1 MLAGLRSLMVANP
14 NAGGGSGVFS
24 RSRNWI
30 RELITN
36 PYSSGQSVKFKG
48 AGSRLIS
55 AELLTADFAA
65 GAPRNEDGTINLVEF
80 AAWIVKG
87 DEANANQ
94 SE

>member
-1 MLAGLRSLMVANP
+1 MDNSLKLTALQPEMLVNIL
-14 NAGGGSGVFS
+14 
-24 RSRNWI
+24 
-30 RELITN
+30 
-36 PYSSGQSVKFKG
+36 KG

-55 AELLTADFAA
+55 TELLAADFEA

-87 DEANANQ
+87 DEANADQ

>member
-1 MLAGLRSLMVANP
+1 MDNSLKITALQPEMLVNIL
-14 NAGGGSGVFS
+14 
-24 RSRNWI
+24 
-30 RELITN
+30 
-36 PYSSGQSVKFKG
+36 KG

-55 AELLTADFAA
+55 AELLAADFEA

-87 DEANANQ
+87 DEANADQ

>member
-1 MLAGLRSLMVANP
+1 MDNSLKLTALQPDMLVNLL
-14 NAGGGSGVFS
+14 
-24 RSRNWI
+24 
-30 RELITN
+30 
-36 PYSSGQSVKFKG
+36 KG

-65 GAPRNEDGTINLVEF
+65 GAPRNEDGTINLIEF

-87 DEANANQ
+87 DDANADQ

>member
-1 MLAGLRSLMVANP
+1 MDNSLKITALQPEMLVNIL
-14 NAGGGSGVFS
+14 
-24 RSRNWI
+24 
-30 RELITN
+30 
-36 PYSSGQSVKFKG
+36 KG

-55 AELLTADFAA
+55 AELLAADLEA

>member
-1 MLAGLRSLMVANP
+1 MDNSLKLTALQTEMLINLL
-14 NAGGGSGVFS
+14 
-24 RSRNWI
+24 
-30 RELITN
+30 
-36 PYSSGQSVKFKG
+36 KG

-55 AELLTADFAA
+55 AELLAADFEA

-87 DEANANQ
+87 DEANADQ

>member
-1 MLAGLRSLMVANP
+1 MDNSLKLTALPPEMLVRLLK
-14 NAGGGSGVFS
+14 
-24 RSRNWI
+24 
-30 RELITN
+30 
-36 PYSSGQSVKFKG
+36 Q

-55 AELLTADFAA
+55 AETLAADFAA
-65 GAPRNEDGTINLVEF
+65 GAPKNEDGTINLIEF

>member
-1 MLAGLRSLMVANP
+1 MDHSLKLTALKPEMLVNIL
-14 NAGGGSGVFS
+14 
-24 RSRNWI
+24 
-30 RELITN
+30 
-36 PYSSGQSVKFKG
+36 KG

-55 AELLTADFAA
+55 AELLAADFET
-65 GAPRNEDGTINLVEF
+65 GAPVNEDGTINLVEF

>member
-1 MLAGLRSLMVANP
+1 MDNSLKLTALQPDMLVNLL
-14 NAGGGSGVFS
+14 
-24 RSRNWI
+24 
-30 RELITN
+30 
-36 PYSSGQSVKFKG
+36 KG
-48 AGSRLIS
+48 TGSRLIS
-55 AELLTADFAA
+55 AELLTADFAD

>member
-1 MLAGLRSLMVANP
+1 MDNSLKLTALQPEMMVN
-14 NAGGGSGVFS
+14 
-24 RSRNWI
+24 I
-30 RELITN
+30 L
-36 PYSSGQSVKFKG
+36 KG

-55 AELLTADFAA
+55 AELLAADFEA

>member
-1 MLAGLRSLMVANP
+1 MDNSLRLTALQSDMLINLL
-14 NAGGGSGVFS
+14 
-24 RSRNWI
+24 
-30 RELITN
+30 
-36 PYSSGQSVKFKG
+36 KG

-55 AELLTADFAA
+55 AELLAADFEA

-87 DEANANQ
+87 DEANADQ

>member
-1 MLAGLRSLMVANP
+1 MDNSLKLNALQPDMLVNLL
-14 NAGGGSGVFS
+14 
-24 RSRNWI
+24 
-30 RELITN
+30 
-36 PYSSGQSVKFKG
+36 KG

>member
-1 MLAGLRSLMVANP
+1 MDNSLKLTALQPDMLVNLL
-14 NAGGGSGVFS
+14 
-24 RSRNWI
+24 
-30 RELITN
+30 
-36 PYSSGQSVKFKG
+36 KG

-55 AELLTADFAA
+55 PELLTADFVA

-87 DEANANQ
+87 DEANATQ